1 MSLFPIQMMLQA
13 LFEFLENLCLKEA
26 SKLLLLSLVQSVVND
41 QMCHLCVNNV
51 CDTFTCFGKIYKKNF
66 TYLPSNLPLSLGKY
80 TSQFIFT
87 DLKT

>member
-26 SKLLLLSLVQSVVND
+26 SKWLLLSLVQSVVND

-51 CDTFTCFGKIYKKNF
+51 CDTFTCFGKIYKKKISLTF
-66 TYLPSNLPLSLGKY
+66 LQIFPYL
-80 TSQFIFT
+80 
-87 DLKT
+87 